1 MARMLAVRST
11 LTCKSAVHSE
21 LGFLVCGIRHG
32 GFRLLFQVHDFL
44 TQRTEETAL
53 GLLDIF
59 GAFGEN

>member
-1 MARMLAVRST
+1 MARTLAARST

-21 LGFLVCGIRHG
+21 LDFLVCGIRHG
-32 GFRLLFQVHDFL
+32 FRLLFHVHDFL